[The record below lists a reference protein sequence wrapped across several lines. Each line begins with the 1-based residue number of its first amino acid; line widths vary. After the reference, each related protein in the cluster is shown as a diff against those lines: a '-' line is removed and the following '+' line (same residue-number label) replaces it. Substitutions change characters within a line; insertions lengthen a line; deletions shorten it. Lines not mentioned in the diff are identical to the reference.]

1 MKIENINGIQL
12 TGLSVR
18 TTNVQESHA
27 STAKIAGLWEKFMAE
42 VSPELSD
49 NSEVYGVYTNY
60 ASDFTGAFDVVACAS
75 HLSPEKSD
83 NSVQLNLVPGRYLT
97 FSSKGQMPDIVIN
110 LWREIW
116 NYFSAENCPYSRAYT
131 TDFEFYKSEN
141 EVEISIALKS

>member
-1 MKIENINGIQL
+1 MLSLFESINYIDFLSRNQVIQGKNMKIENINGIRL

-83 NSVQLNLVPGRYLT
+83 N
-97 FSSKGQMPDIVIN
+97 
-110 LWREIW
+110 
-116 NYFSAENCPYSRAYT
+116 
-131 TDFEFYKSEN
+131 
-141 EVEISIALKS
+141 